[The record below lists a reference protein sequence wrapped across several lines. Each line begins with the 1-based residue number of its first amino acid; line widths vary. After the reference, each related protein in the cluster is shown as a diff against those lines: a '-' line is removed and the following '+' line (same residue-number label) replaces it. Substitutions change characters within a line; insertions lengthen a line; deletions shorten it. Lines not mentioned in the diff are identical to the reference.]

1 MVLNKLIPPLYV
13 LENTIKAFFKISRSC
28 RVTSSSRLRRRSSSR
43 LRRLVAASRKG
54 FVFMSSQFL
63 APLVNG
69 AVGNAQF
76 ASHLCDR
83 LSAALGEPY
92 GFSLELSCV
101 GALYSLHYSPPS
113 FWSSIPQIFLYST
126 KPGEVQ
132 ARLPW
137 KEDPSEEENDLRL
150 VISADGAMVP
160 LTGGE
165 WAEVRTLALGEAPAC
180 PVEKDSFPQVH
191 VRTLSYFSRLRDAAT
206 FTDLAEVETRRR
218 HLVQAKEAC
227 AVMVGADWLQAF
239 VEIHRA
245 DAVRILDFPHAA
257 EHLAKLLEA
266 LRKSGLTLPAKL
278 LERCLHLLKHRGPS
292 TLARMAD
299 RLTKAEIAQE
309 DVREHLG
316 YVRKRLSLMQYPTFQ
331 RAGWPIG
338 SGMVESA
345 NKLVVEAR
353 FKGTGMRW
361 ERKNANPMLTL
372 RNGVCNERWQE
383 TWHSASHQRRDLLTH
398 RRHQRAAQRQEAL
411 KQDRVSPPP
420 PILPLAPL
428 LPPDPPA
435 MIPGTSRPSEHHPWK
450 RGPACTPKL
459 FAKR

>member
-1 MVLNKLIPPLYV
+1 MEPAPSAARVFFPLDEELALLPGTLAPRQQSHLVQLGSWMPFRCASRV
-13 LENTIKAFFKISRSC
+13 LEDLLG
-28 RVTSSSRLRRRSSSR
+28 VHVSSETA
-43 LRRLVAASRKG
+43 RRLCE
-54 FVFMSSQFL
+54 Q
-63 APLVNG
+63 
-69 AVGNAQF
+69 VGK
-76 ASHLCDR
+76 R
-83 LSAALGEPY
+83 VE
-92 GFSLELSCV
+92 
-101 GALYSLHYSPPS
+101 
-113 FWSSIPQIFLYST
+113 
-126 KPGEVQ
+126 EVQ
-132 ARLPW
+132 TTEAHSPW
-137 KEDPSEEENDLRL
+137 KEDPSDEANDLRL

-165 WAEVRTLALGEAPAC
+165 WAEVRTLAVGEVPAC
-180 PVEKDSFPQVH
+180 PAEKDSLSQVH
-191 VRTLSYFSRLRDAAT
+191 VRKLSYFSRLTDAAT

-218 HLVQAKEAC
+218 HLVQAKEVC
-227 AVMVGADWLQAF
+227 AVMDGADWLQAF

-266 LRKSGLTLPAKL
+266 LRASGLVLPAKL
-278 LERCLHLLKHRGPS
+278 LERCLHHLKHRGPS
-292 TLARMAD
+292 ALARLAN
-299 RLTKAEIAQE
+299 RLTKAEAAQE

-316 YVRKRLSLMQYPTFQ
+316 YLRKRLSLMQYPTFQ

-353 FKGTGMRW
+353 LKGTGMRW
-361 ERKNANPMLTL
+361 ERTNVNPMLSL
-372 RNGVCNERWQE
+372 RNGVCNERWHE
-383 TWHSASHQRRDLLTH
+383 TWHTASQRRWDLLTQ
-398 RRHQRAAQRQEAL
+398 RRHQRTVQRQEALQEAL

-420 PILPLAPL
+420 PILPLAPRL
-428 LPPDPPA
+428 LSDPPA